1 MQHGL
6 NKYSILGCVLYTAL
20 LCGNALAKDIQSAS
34 RIGKAAMSC
43 FNKRYQSSAELVPR
57 LYLAYSGEVA
67 PYFEPLQS
75 CAEMARQGFNAA
87 LSRGENRAAFLN
99 AMQHIKI
106 LIFAGEK
113 LPTILEK
120 VDFYLKLADQYKNA
134 MAKIVLSIL
143 RNATS
148 TLIDKGESA
157 SSKINDATSGNAYFS
172 AIICRYNAIQAYWL
186 GYNERCH
193 YYVEKEFSQHSD
205 SAQFSSLV
213 LTFLHGLSTFP
224 QLKRRNIPKLRLI
237 PRSAIATLK
246 AAASH
251 SQWNFCNKVRNLHDV
266 TECDS
271 FSRSHPANTNLTI
284 QQIIIK

>member
-1 MQHGL
+1 MSYSNKNAQLTMQHGL
-6 NKYSILGCVLYTAL
+6 SKYSIMGFVQYAVM

-43 FNKRYQSSAELVPR
+43 FDKRFNSLAEQVPS
-57 LYLAYSGEVA
+57 LYLAYYGEVA

-106 LIFAGEK
+106 LIFVGEE

-143 RNATS
+143 RNTTS

-157 SSKINDATSGNAYFS
+157 SSKVNDATSGNAYFS
-172 AIICRYNAIQAYWL
+172 TIIHRYNAIQAYWL

-193 YYVEKEFSQHSD
+193 YYVEKEFLQHSD

-246 AAASH
+246 TAASH
-251 SQWNFCNKVRNLHDV
+251 SQWNFCNKVRN
-266 TECDS
+266 CMM
-271 FSRSHPANTNLTI
+271 
-284 QQIIIK
+284 